1 MRIISQSGIAP
12 QGSYYSCDYATV
24 RIEVDVE
31 EKHYIIILNSI
42 SGEHRWDRLV
52 YARYKTFE
60 AAGKALKGMINAED
74 AGQGDYRFPADNPTS
89 LSYSESHGVKEFNR
103 KTLASEYLKIEQ
115 SLEYIDQKAGD
126 IDDDKLAI
134 RVFDT
139 LQYVR
144 KRQRELED

>member
-1 MRIISQSGIAP
+1 MAKVK
-12 QGSYYSCDYATV
+12 CD
-24 RIEVDVE
+24 RCGKEV
-31 EKHYIIILNSI
+31 
-42 SGEHRWDRLV
+42 
-52 YARYKTFE
+52 
-60 AAGKALKGMINAED
+60 
-74 AGQGDYRFPADNPTS
+74 
-89 LSYSESHGVKEFNR
+89 NR